1 MTIAELKERMG
12 QDELGLWEAYVTEN
26 GPLNLPLRLE
36 SAVARAVSPFLKNTK
51 PRDLMPWPK
60 EPEPE
65 ATPEK
70 LLLMFKGCA
79 TASKQR
85 KH

>member
-1 MTIAELKERMG
+1 MDMAELHM
-12 QDELGLWEAYVTEN
+12 WESFVTEN
-26 GPLNLPLRLE
+26 GPLHIALRIE
-36 SAVARAVSPFLKNTK
+36 AAIARAVVPFLGKQATV
-51 PRDLMPWPK
+51 RGMMPWPK

-70 LLLMFKGCA
+70 VLLLFKNLA
-79 TASKQR
+79 TATKR

>member
-1 MTIAELKERMG
+1 MTVAELKARMG
-12 QDELGLWEAYVTEN
+12 QNELVMWEAYAVEN
-26 GPLNLPLRLE
+26 GPLNSSLRIE
-36 SAVARAVSPFLKNTK
+36 SAVARAVSPFLKNAK
-51 PRDLMPWPK
+51 PRDLMPWPR

-70 LLLMFKGCA
+70 LLLMFKNLA
-79 TASKQR
+79 TASKS

>member
-1 MTIAELKERMG
+1 MTLTELKGRMTQAELHI
-12 QDELGLWEAYVTEN
+12 WEAYVIEN
-26 GPLNLPLRLE
+26 GPLHESLRIE
-36 SAVARAVSPFLKNTK
+36 AAIARAVSPFMKNAK
-51 PRDLMPWPK
+51 PRDFMPWPR

-70 LLLMFKGCA
+70 LLLMFKNLA
-79 TASKQR
+79 TASKS